1 MYAVG
6 VGRSAQ
12 KEIRDLDPA
21 VLSRV
26 MAALRRLAEDPRP
39 PGCKK
44 LVGSRDLWRLRVGD
58 YRVIYRIDDTQRTV
72 EVVVVRHRS
81 AAYE

>member
-12 KEIRDLDPA
+12 KEIRDLDG
-21 VLSRV
+21 VVMSRV
-26 MAALRRLAEDPRP
+26 IAALRRLADDPRP

-44 LVGSRDLWRLRVGD
+44 LVGARDLWRIRIGD
-58 YRVIYRIDDTQRTV
+58 YRVIYRIDDLKRAI
-72 EVVVVRHRS
+72 EVTTVRHRS
-81 AAYE
+81 ASYD